1 MVMSSPIWSDSPCKY
16 QHIDVRVDGDW
27 RRPLRSWGMSKWRE
41 TPAKRTRS
49 AHPWDGKFMPKAD
62 IAIQNED
69 AQDDVDWAV
78 ASIYCQIS
86 FHGGSGFCFRSV
98 EKPPR

>member
-49 AHPWDGKFMPKAD
+49 AHPWDGKFMLKRTFLRDKKTPPK
-62 IAIQNED
+62 
-69 AQDDVDWAV
+69 
-78 ASIYCQIS
+78 
-86 FHGGSGFCFRSV
+86 RSLC
-98 EKPPR
+98 RILSL